1 MIGWRTCG
9 EGWTGST
16 GGATWITD
24 YWPQVVPACEA
35 RRPPSAMEEEVAGYD
50 QLRIWMVYV
59 RAAYWGVATMSSLGY
74 AARLTAHTET
84 EMVFAIFVQVLGACL
99 NAAIFSNVA
108 TVINRG
114 DAASTRYTSQLD
126 RINEFIRF
134 HRLPLAIRNKLH
146 GYHDLLFSINRG
158 FDLQQIAAIFPR
170 NVQARAS
177 AHPPAA
183 RLGRCTTARVLR
195 PPPDASPA
203 HPTAV
208 AIGRVARAHR
218 RTPSSSCTNT

>member
-114 DAASTRYTSQLD
+114 DAAYFEVGVGKVINADRARGGAPAVPTRADHSSSRNDTCFK
-126 RINEFIRF
+126 FITF
-134 HRLPLAIRNKLH
+134 IMAQTCL
-146 GYHDLLFSINRG
+146 
-158 FDLQQIAAIFPR
+158 
-170 NVQARAS
+170 VV
-177 AHPPAA
+177 
-183 RLGRCTTARVLR
+183 VLR
-195 PPPDASPA
+195 KGSVSDCDLGPLMSRHGACLRS
-203 HPTAV
+203 V
-208 AIGRVARAHR
+208 GRS
-218 RTPSSSCTNT
+218 RTCNLGDG